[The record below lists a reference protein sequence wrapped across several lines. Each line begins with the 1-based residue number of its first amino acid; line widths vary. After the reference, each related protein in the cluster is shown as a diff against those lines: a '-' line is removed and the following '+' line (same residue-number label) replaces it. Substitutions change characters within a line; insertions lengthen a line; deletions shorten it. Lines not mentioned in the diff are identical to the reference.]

1 MRSFRPLAVGWVS
14 LSIALAGSAL
24 ALSTEPQAG
33 AAAAT
38 RAHPNLQPK
47 GVDFSIHSQVDPN
60 FCMEDVPAADNP
72 ASEASMSQCAARDGQ
87 HWTFAHAADGSV
99 VVIGGNTGNCLDF
112 SGKVGSFVAMTPCTF
127 GAAEHFSYT
136 KRGRIES
143 TTGKKCLQAAAATQN
158 AQMFIAKCQN
168 SVALQVWMLSH

>member
-87 HWTFAHAADGSV
+87 HWTFARAADGSV
-99 VVIGGNTGNCLDF
+99 VVMGETPVTVSTSLAR
-112 SGKVGSFVAMTPCTF
+112 SGRSW
-127 GAAEHFSYT
+127 
-136 KRGRIES
+136 
-143 TTGKKCLQAAAATQN
+143 Q
-158 AQMFIAKCQN
+158 
-168 SVALQVWMLSH
+168 